1 MCCLVEYRKIFG
13 KVPYSDR
20 SPKRVNDMRMSLLK
34 GMNMGIHSGSI
45 DATIMAY
52 SCEAMILHIMIKN
65 GVFF

>member
-1 MCCLVEYRKIFG
+1 M
-13 KVPYSDR
+13 
-20 SPKRVNDMRMSLLK
+20 NDMWMSLLK

-52 SCEAMILHIMIKN
+52 SCEAMILHVMIKN